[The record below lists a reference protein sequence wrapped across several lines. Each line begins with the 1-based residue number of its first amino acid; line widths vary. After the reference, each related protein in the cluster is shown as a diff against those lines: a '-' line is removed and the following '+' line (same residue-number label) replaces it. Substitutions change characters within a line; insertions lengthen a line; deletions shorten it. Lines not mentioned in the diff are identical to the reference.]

1 MIMPNQ
7 RQYLLITQQAYNTI
21 PVTSEFID
29 CFGVA
34 YNPADEETGEA
45 TPIVSP
51 TLSQYLYALGH
62 PGGQVREIDA
72 NGIQMVMIP
81 IPWDL
86 VSDQDHSTRFDKKVS
101 AKKSIDPIFSA
112 EGTDWGERWLSESE
126 AKDFISI
133 HNISEQEI

>member
-34 YNPADEETGEA
+34 YNPADEETGQA
-45 TPIVSP
+45 SPIVSP
-51 TLSQYLYALGH
+51 TLSQYLDALGH
-62 PGGQVREIDA
+62 PGGQVREVDA
-72 NGIQMVMIP
+72 NGIPMVMIP

-86 VSDQDHSTRFDKKVS
+86 VSEDDASTRLGKKVS
-101 AKKSIDPIFSA
+101 AKQSIDPIFSA
-112 EGTDWGERWLSESE
+112 EGTNWGERWLSESE
-126 AKDFISI
+126 ARDFISI
-133 HNISEQEI
+133 HNIFEPEI